1 MSSSTTPS
9 KQSETDNIEDQPECT
24 DNWLL
29 SQPSFL
35 PFVEVLDDEVNKDQD
50 SEEELEEEPRFDLY
64 VYFLSRRRHIDIFE
78 LTVDTVES
86 QLLDQLAL
94 ALRRGL

>member
-9 KQSETDNIEDQPECT
+9 KQSETDNIEDLPECM
-24 DNWLL
+24 DSWLL
-29 SQPSFL
+29 SQPSLL
-35 PFVEVLDDEVNKDQD
+35 PFVAVLDDEVKKDQD

-64 VYFLSRRRHIDIFE
+64 VYFLSCRRHIDIFE

-86 QLLDQLAL
+86 KLLE
-94 ALRRGL
+94 